1 MSVKGAESY
10 TRPIVSLSHKQQ
22 MLVVDMYV
30 SSLHLHVEGHV
41 FSFALLEEYV
51 LPNAEI
57 VHPCFLSFCTL
68 SELYVFV
75 VCIMTRTKMTKYIYL
90 QIFEIHKGTI
100 LCD

>member
-41 FSFALLEEYV
+41 FSFTLLEEYV

-68 SELYVFV
+68 SELYVYL
-75 VCIMTRTKMTKYIYL
+75 VCIRHSLGSSRKSVHERHQNSDGWQVK
-90 QIFEIHKGTI
+90 
-100 LCD
+100 